1 MIAKIKL
8 ISNQKEVEAAIKENQ
23 EIEAYNATIEVGDY
37 TDRKE
42 LVEVPT
48 PEYGETEMAFNMNDV
63 DYAYLGNDNMI
74 NIEHKK
80 NAFKIIYEP
89 EIWERITS
97 FFNAKE
103 SVGLY

>member
-23 EIEAYNATIEVGDY
+23 EIEAHNSTIEVGDY
-37 TDRKE
+37 TDRKS
-42 LVEVPT
+42 LVEVPSL
-48 PEYGETEMAFNMNDV
+48 EYAETEMAFSMNDV

-89 EIWERITS
+89 DVWERITEYLK
-97 FFNAKE
+97 AKE
-103 SVGLY
+103 SIQLG

>member
-23 EIEAYNATIEVGDY
+23 EIEAHNASVNPEGDSV
-37 TDRKE
+37 RE

-48 PEYGETEMAFNMNDV
+48 PEYGETEMAFSMNDV

-89 EIWERITS
+89 KIWDRITS